1 MPHPSDKIASLIGS
15 RICHD
20 LISPVGAVAN
30 GLELLE
36 LSGLPKSPEFSLVAE
51 SAGHAS
57 ARIQYF
63 RLAFGDAEP
72 EQAISGQAVADI
84 LAAVYEAGR
93 IEIDWQASGDFSRP
107 GVKAALLALMC
118 VEQALVAGGR
128 IVVSREGAR
137 WHLRAEAERLAP
149 DPALWDLL
157 NGAPGPEA
165 VPPAAVQ
172 FLLLPHVLGE
182 NSANINFQATDKVVE
197 ISF

>member
-72 EQAISGQAVADI
+72 GQVVSGHAVAEI
-84 LAAVYEAGR
+84 LGAVYEAGR
-93 IEIDWQASGDFSRP
+93 IGIDWQARGDFARP
-107 GVKAALLALMC
+107 DIKAVLLALMC

-128 IVVSREGAR
+128 IVVARDGPR
-137 WHLRAEAERLAP
+137 WHIRAEADRLSP

-157 NGAPGPEA
+157 RGAPGPEA
-165 VPPAAVQ
+165 IPPAAVQ

-182 NSANINFQATDKVVE
+182 RNARIDFQATHFNVE
-197 ISF
+197 IRF

>member
-1 MPHPSDKIASLIGS
+1 LPHTSDKIASLIGS

-51 SAGHAS
+51 SVGHAS

-72 EQAISGQAVADI
+72 DQMVSGRAVAEI

-93 IEIDWQASGDFSRP
+93 IGIDWQAEGDFPRP
-107 GVKAALLALMC
+107 EIKAALLGLMC

-128 IVVSREGAR
+128 IVVAREGAR
-137 WHLRAEAERLAP
+137 WHIRAEAGRLAP

-157 NGAPGPEA
+157 RGAPGPDA
-165 VPPAAVQ
+165 VTPAAVQ
-172 FLLLPHVLGE
+172 FLLLPHVLGGK
-182 NSANINFQATDKVVE
+182 NSKIAFEATESKVE
-197 ISF
+197 IGF

>member
-36 LSGLPKSPEFSLVAE
+36 LSGMPQSPEFSLVTE

-72 EQAISGQAVADI
+72 DQVVAGQGVADI
-84 LAAVYEAGR
+84 LKAVYDAGR
-93 IEIDWQASGDFSRP
+93 IDIDWQATGDFPRP
-107 GVKAALLALMC
+107 EVKAALLAVMC

-128 IVVSREGAR
+128 IVVSRDGAR
-137 WHLRAEAERLAP
+137 WHIRGEAARLAP

-157 NGAPGPEA
+157 KGAHGPA
-165 VPPAAVQ
+165 SVTPAAVQ
-172 FLLLPHVLGE
+172 FLLLPHMLGE
-182 NSANINFQATDKVVE
+182 DHSKISFQATDEKVE
-197 ISF
+197 ITF